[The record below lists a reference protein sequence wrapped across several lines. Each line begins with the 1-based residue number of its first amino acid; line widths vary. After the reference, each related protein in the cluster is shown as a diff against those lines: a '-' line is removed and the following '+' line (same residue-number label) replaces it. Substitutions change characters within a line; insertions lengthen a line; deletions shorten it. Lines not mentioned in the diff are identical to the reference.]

1 MSCPTIYSIIKQGA
15 TPHVESI
22 SEIMR
27 ETISSGREGDAMK
40 RFTIGKLMLWIVIVA
55 LATALVVQARQAVIR
70 QNRLRARMEVLTSRY
85 VKEITA
91 TPEVLDKAILEKTK

>member
-1 MSCPTIYSIIKQGA
+1 
-15 TPHVESI
+15 
-22 SEIMR
+22 
-27 ETISSGREGDAMK
+27 MK

-85 VKEITA
+85 VKELKA
-91 TPEVLDKAILEKTK
+91 TQEVLDKAILEKTK